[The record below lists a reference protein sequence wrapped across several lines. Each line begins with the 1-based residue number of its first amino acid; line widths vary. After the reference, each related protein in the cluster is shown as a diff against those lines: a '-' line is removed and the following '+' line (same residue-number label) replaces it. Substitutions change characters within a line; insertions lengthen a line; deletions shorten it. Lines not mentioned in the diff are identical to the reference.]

1 VKDLIFVTAYCP
13 DQEQIDR
20 LSECID
26 SLPNDGFDIALISHS
41 HIPLDV
47 QKKCQFYIYDY
58 LNELSDDEELKHFE
72 FHRTKS
78 HFLKSKYLKKTSFYG
93 FAIYRMFSTICKL
106 AKNYGYERIYH
117 VEYDFVI
124 KDKSI
129 FENHRNFLNKYD
141 SVFYTIDE
149 DSDMILGGLKSFNVS
164 RLPDLFENYNRGKM
178 TEIIKEQDLIPL
190 EKFTKKIFQD
200 VGNNLFISKNVIEK
214 KVDYK
219 KFVSQDLNWCY
230 CYNESDNQ
238 LYFFYSNIF
247 NEDQHIKVESNKVK
261 FKTTIQSKR
270 FHIQNLGNIDEVIF
284 LSFYRNE
291 TKASHINITEE
302 FKSKIKKYS
311 TIELF

>member
-1 VKDLIFVTAYCP
+1 MKDLIFVTAYCP

-41 HIPLDV
+41 HIPLDI

-78 HFLKSKYLKKTSFYG
+78 HFLKSKYLNKNQFYG

-106 AKNYGYERIYH
+106 AKNLGYERIYH

-129 FENHRNFLNKYD
+129 FENHKNFLNKYD

-149 DSDMILGGLKSFNVS
+149 DSNMILGGLKSFNVS
-164 RLPDLFENYNRGKM
+164 KLPHLFENYNREEM
-178 TEIIKEQDLIPL
+178 TKIIKEQDLIPL
-190 EKFTKKIFQD
+190 EKFTRKIFQD
-200 VGNNLFISKNVIEK
+200 VGNNLFISKKFIEE

-219 KFVSQDLNWCY
+219 KFVSQDLSWCY

-247 NEDQHIKVESNKVK
+247 NDDQHIKVQSDKVK
-261 FKTTIQSKR
+261 FEKTIKTKT
-270 FHIQNLGNIDEVIF
+270 FHIQNLGDIGEVNF

-311 TIELF
+311 TIEIF

>member
-1 VKDLIFVTAYCP
+1 MKDLIFVTAYCP

-26 SLPNDGFDIALISHS
+26 SLPNDEFDIALISHS

-78 HFLKSKYLKKTSFYG
+78 HSLKSKYLNKNQFYG

-106 AKNYGYERIYH
+106 AKNLGYERIYH

-129 FENHRNFLNKYD
+129 FTNHKNFLNKYD

-149 DSDMILGGLKSFNVS
+149 DSNMILGGLKSFNVS
-164 RLPDLFENYNRGKM
+164 KLPHLFENYNREEM
-178 TEIIKEQDLIPL
+178 TKIIKEQDLIPL

-200 VGNNLFISKNVIEK
+200 VGNNLFISKKVIEE

-219 KFVSQDLNWCY
+219 KFVSQDLSWCY
-230 CYNESDNQ
+230 CYNKSDNQ

-247 NEDQHIKVESNKVK
+247 NDDQHIKVESNKVK

-270 FHIQNLGNIDEVIF
+270 FHIQNLGDIDEVKF

-291 TKASHINITEE
+291 TKTSHINITEE

>member
-1 VKDLIFVTAYCP
+1 MKDLIFVTAYCP
-13 DQEQIDR
+13 NQEQIDR

-26 SLPNDGFDIALISHS
+26 SLPNDDFDIALISHS
-41 HIPLDV
+41 HIPLEI

-58 LNELSDDEELKHFE
+58 LNELSDDEDLRHFE
-72 FHRTKS
+72 SHRTEN
-78 HFLKSKYLKKTSFYG
+78 HFLKSKYLNKNSFYG

-129 FENHRNFLNKYD
+129 FTNHKNFLNQYD

-149 DSDMILGGLKSFNVS
+149 HSDMILGGFKSFNVS
-164 RLPDLFENYNRGKM
+164 KLPYLFENYNREKM
-178 TEIIKEQDLIPL
+178 TEIIKEQNLIPL
-190 EKFTKKIFQD
+190 EQFTKKIFQD
-200 VGNNLFISKNVIEK
+200 VGNNLFISRKIIEK

-247 NEDQHIKVESNKVK
+247 NDDQHIKVESNKVN
-261 FKTTIQSKR
+261 FKKTIQSKR
-270 FHIQNLGNIDEVIF
+270 FHIQNLGDIDEVTFID
-284 LSFYRNE
+284 FYRDE
-291 TKASHINITEE
+291 TKASHIDITED

>member
-41 HIPLDV
+41 HIPLDI

-78 HFLKSKYLKKTSFYG
+78 HFLKSKYLNKNQFYG

-106 AKNYGYERIYH
+106 AKNLGYERIYH

-129 FENHRNFLNKYD
+129 FENHKNFLNKYD

-149 DSDMILGGLKSFNVS
+149 DSNMILGGLKSFNVS
-164 RLPDLFENYNRGKM
+164 KLPHLFENYNREEM
-178 TEIIKEQDLIPL
+178 TKIIKEQDLIPL
-190 EKFTKKIFQD
+190 EKFTRKIFQD
-200 VGNNLFISKNVIEK
+200 VGNNLFISKKFIEE

-219 KFVSQDLNWCY
+219 KFVSQDLSWCY

-247 NEDQHIKVESNKVK
+247 NDDQHIKVQSDKVK
-261 FKTTIQSKR
+261 FEKTIKTKT
-270 FHIQNLGNIDEVIF
+270 FHIQNLGDIGEVNF

-311 TIELF
+311 TIEIF